1 MKPIL
6 KIIEKDEGEDEHDK
20 EESNLIEHDKEESKI
35 KVIKPITDSTT
46 FETVD
51 EFNEYYA
58 SNKKIFEENTT
69 CKLNKMFK
77 IDGFKITKIKGVVS
91 LKSIPQSRVTALM
104 MIEDLTKRINV
115 IEDRINQIIAVL
127 NST

>member
-6 KIIEKDEGEDEHDK
+6 KIIEKDEDETI
-20 EESNLIEHDKEESKI
+20 LIKPKI
-35 KVIKPITDSTT
+35 KVIKPVTESTT

-58 SNKKIFEENTT
+58 SNKNIFEENTT

-77 IDGFKITKIKGVVS
+77 IEGFKITKIKGVVS

-104 MIEDLTKRINV
+104 KIEDLTKRINV

-127 NST
+127 NDA

>member
-6 KIIEKDEGEDEHDK
+6 KIIEKDEDQVEHDEK
-20 EESNLIEHDKEESKI
+20 ETILIEPKI
-35 KVIKPITDSTT
+35 KIIKPVTESTT
-46 FETVD
+46 FSNVD

-58 SNKKIFEENTT
+58 NNKNIFEENTT

-77 IDGFKITKIKGVVS
+77 IEGFKITKIKGVVS

-104 MIEDLTKRINV
+104 KIEDLTKRINV

-127 NST
+127 NDA